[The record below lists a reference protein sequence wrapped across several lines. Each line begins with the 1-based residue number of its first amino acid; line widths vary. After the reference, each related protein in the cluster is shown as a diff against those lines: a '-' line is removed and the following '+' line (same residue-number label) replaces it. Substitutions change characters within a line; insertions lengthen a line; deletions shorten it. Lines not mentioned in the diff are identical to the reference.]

1 MTQVAIHKDFLKA
14 IYNIPRSQQKKVM
27 EFTEK
32 FRRDPTQASI
42 NYEPIHDMKDS
53 KVRTVRIGLDYRAI
67 IIHPQ
72 KGDVYLLV
80 WVDHHDEA
88 MRWAKN
94 KVFEI
99 NENTGAI
106 QVLDIEYINE
116 RKVKDVGENQD
127 NGYYLFDKYSDK
139 QLKKIGVPALLFPSI
154 RNLKTEHEIDEI
166 SKHLPEEAYEGLLS
180 LAAGFS
186 FDQTMQELEYAFDSH
201 LIDTDDFEKALEH
214 PDTKRRF
221 ATLSS
226 TEELMDIL
234 DAPLEKWRV
243 FLHPSQKKLVTGEY
257 KGSTRV
263 LGGAGTG
270 KTVVAM
276 HRAKFLAEKMCNN
289 SSDKILFLTFT
300 SNLAKVIDN
309 HLDSIVKG
317 ETRNNIEVTT
327 VHSWS
332 KRLLNRY
339 RIYFNTVN
347 EDNIE
352 MAWREAYTSEELGFD
367 LSFYKEEWEEVVQQ
381 HGINNVNDYLRIPRV
396 GRGTRVSRLQRSQI
410 WKVLEHYRNYLD
422 QHQIKEWIDV
432 VRDARKVIEQT
443 NSIFPYKAIIVDE
456 AQDLHQEDY
465 KLMRMIVPEG
475 DNDLFIV
482 GDAHQRIYKNKVVLS
497 HCGINIRGIRSKKL
511 RINYRTT
518 EEIRRWAV
526 SILNGE
532 EFDDLDGELDNQNG
546 YKSLLYGSVPEVR
559 HFNSKEEELNFINDF
574 INTAI
579 LEGVELSN
587 ICIVTR
593 SKKLLQQ
600 VYEPMLKNDN
610 IPFIYLNP
618 NENAYGEGIR
628 LGTIH
633 RVKGLEFSH
642 LIISSVNDGIV
653 PPISIL
659 KRTND
664 EISKNNTLLREKSL
678 LYVAATRARD
688 YLLVTSYNKQSE
700 LLVNLK
706 KII

>member
-1 MTQVAIHKDFLKA
+1 MTQVAIHTDFLKA
-14 IYNIPRSQQKKVM
+14 FYNIPRAQQKKVK

-53 KVRTVRIGLDYRAI
+53 KVRTVRIGIDYRAI

-94 KVFEI
+94 KLFEI
-99 NENTGAI
+99 NEDTGAI
-106 QVLDIEYINE
+106 QVIDVEYVNE
-116 RKVKDVGENQD
+116 RIVKDTNGNREQ
-127 NGYYLFDKYSDK
+127 GYYLFEKYTDK
-139 QLKKIGVPALLFPSI
+139 QLKKIGVPTLLLPSI

-166 SKHLPEEAYEGLLS
+166 SKHLPDEAYEGLLS

-186 FDQTMQELEYAFDSH
+186 FDQTIQELNH
-201 LIDTDDFEKALEH
+201 LIVNHPIDTDDFEKALEH

-226 TEELMDIL
+226 TEELMEIL

-243 FLHPSQKKLVTGEY
+243 FLHPSQMKLVNGDY

-276 HRAKFLAEKMCNN
+276 HRAKFLAEQMCNN

-317 ETRNNIEVTT
+317 EIRNKIEVTT

-332 KRLLNRY
+332 KKLLNQY
-339 RIYFNTVN
+339 RISFNTVN
-347 EDNIE
+347 ETNVE
-352 MAWREAYTSEELGFD
+352 VAWREAYQYEELGLE
-367 LSFYKEEWEEVVQQ
+367 LSFYKEEWEEVIQQ
-381 HGINNVNDYLRIPRV
+381 HGINSVKDYLRIPRI

-410 WKVLEHYRNYLD
+410 WKVLEAYRNYLD
-422 QHQIKEWIDV
+422 QHQIKEWVDV

-443 NSIFPYKAIIVDE
+443 NGTFPYKSIIVDE
-456 AQDLHQEDY
+456 AQDLHQEDF
-465 KLMRMIVPEG
+465 KLMRMIIPEG

-482 GDAHQRIYKNKVVLS
+482 GDAHQRIYKNRVVLS
-497 HCGINIRGIRSKKL
+497 HCGINIRGTRSKKL
-511 RINYRTT
+511 KINYRTT
-518 EEIRRWAV
+518 EEIRSWAV
-526 SILNGE
+526 SLLNGE
-532 EFDDLDGELDNQNG
+532 EIDDLDGELDNQNG
-546 YKSLLYGSVPEVR
+546 YISLLHGSVPEVR

-593 SKKLLQQ
+593 TKNLLQQ
-600 VYEPMLKNDN
+600 VYEPMLRNDN
-610 IPFIYLNP
+610 IPYVYLNP
-618 NENAYGEGIR
+618 NETAHGEGIR

-653 PPISIL
+653 PPTSVL

-664 EISKNNTLLREKSL
+664 EVSRNNALLREKSI

-688 YLLVTSYNKQSE
+688 YLLVTSYDKQSD
-700 LLVNLK
+700 LLVD
-706 KII
+706 

>member
-1 MTQVAIHKDFLKA
+1 VTQVAIHTDFLKA
-14 IYNIPRSQQKKVM
+14 FYNIPRAQQKKVK

-53 KVRTVRIGLDYRAI
+53 KVRTVRIGIDYRAI

-94 KVFEI
+94 KLFEI
-99 NENTGAI
+99 NEDTGAI
-106 QVLDIEYINE
+106 QVIDVEYVNE
-116 RKVKDVGENQD
+116 RIVKDTNGNREQ
-127 NGYYLFDKYSDK
+127 GYYLFEKYTDK
-139 QLKKIGVPALLFPSI
+139 QLKKIGVPTLLLPSI

-166 SKHLPEEAYEGLLS
+166 SKHLPDEAYEGLLS

-186 FDQTMQELEYAFDSH
+186 FDQTIQELNH
-201 LIDTDDFEKALEH
+201 LIVNHPIDTDDFEKALEH

-226 TEELMDIL
+226 TEELMEIL

-243 FLHPSQKKLVTGEY
+243 FLHPSQMKLVNGDY

-276 HRAKFLAEKMCNN
+276 HRAKFLAEQMCNN

-317 ETRNNIEVTT
+317 EIRNKIEVTT

-332 KRLLNRY
+332 KKLLNQY
-339 RIYFNTVN
+339 RISFNTVN
-347 EDNIE
+347 ETNVE
-352 MAWREAYTSEELGFD
+352 VAWREAYQYEELGLE
-367 LSFYKEEWEEVVQQ
+367 LSFYKEEWEEVIQQ
-381 HGINNVNDYLRIPRV
+381 HGINSVKDYLRIPRI

-410 WKVLEHYRNYLD
+410 WKVLEAYRNYLD
-422 QHQIKEWIDV
+422 QHQIKEWVDV

-443 NSIFPYKAIIVDE
+443 NGTFPYKSIIVDE
-456 AQDLHQEDY
+456 AQDLHQEDF
-465 KLMRMIVPEG
+465 KLMRMIIPEG

-482 GDAHQRIYKNKVVLS
+482 GDAHQRIYKNRVVLS
-497 HCGINIRGIRSKKL
+497 HCGINIRGTRSKKL
-511 RINYRTT
+511 KINYRTT
-518 EEIRRWAV
+518 EEIRSWAV
-526 SILNGE
+526 SLLNGE
-532 EFDDLDGELDNQNG
+532 EIDDLDGELDNQNG
-546 YKSLLYGSVPEVR
+546 YISLLHGSVPEVR

-593 SKKLLQQ
+593 TKNLLQQ
-600 VYEPMLKNDN
+600 VYEPMLRNDN
-610 IPFIYLNP
+610 IPYVYLNP
-618 NENAYGEGIR
+618 NETAHGEGIR

-653 PPISIL
+653 PPTSVL

-664 EISKNNTLLREKSL
+664 EVSRNNALLREKSI

-688 YLLVTSYNKQSE
+688 YLLVTSYDKQSD
-700 LLVNLK
+700 LLVD
-706 KII
+706 